1 MQKRT
6 VQVLIAG
13 GFAVALYGVYV
24 VAEPN
29 ICWKGKLYEA
39 VKEEARAQIIS
50 PSSAIFPDFEDVA
63 ERHSLGGCYFHID
76 GDFEAQNSFGAMIRT
91 RMSGS
96 VMRTSDGDTSANI
109 LVSSR

>member
-1 MQKRT
+1 MHKRAI
-6 VQVLIAG
+6 QGLIAG

-39 VKEEARAQIIS
+39 VKEEARAQIKS

-63 ERHSLGGCYFHID
+63 ENTVACMYRID
-76 GDFEAQNSFGAMIRT
+76 GDFEAQNGFGAMVRT
-91 RMSGS
+91 HMTGY
-96 VMRTSDGDTSANI
+96 VMRTKETGEIEANI